1 MILSAHQPAYL
12 PWLGYFDKIIKSNVF
27 VFLDTVQFEKNSF
40 INRNKIKT
48 PQGSVWLTVPVKLK
62 GHLDVPLLKIEI
74 DHKINWQKN
83 HLKSIYLNYKKAPHY
98 KEGYFKIEGLY
109 NTDYELI
116 SELCWDH
123 LGFWLKELGIE
134 KRIVRSSELPITS
147 KKSDLI
153 LDLCRYFQ
161 ADRYISGA
169 LGRNYL
175 EEVRF
180 KEAGISIEYQDYQH
194 PVYPQLWGEFLPY
207 MSIVDFWM
215 NTQAYWLITGESK
228 DDFFR
233 RVG

>member
-1 MILSAHQPAYL
+1 M
-12 PWLGYFDKIIKSNVF
+12 
-27 VFLDTVQFEKNSF
+27 
-40 INRNKIKT
+40 
-48 PQGSVWLTVPVKLK
+48 
-62 GHLDVPLLKIEI
+62 
-74 DHKINWQKN
+74 
-83 HLKSIYLNYKKAPHY
+83 
-98 KEGYFKIEGLY
+98 
-109 NTDYELI
+109 
-116 SELCWDH
+116 
-123 LGFWLKELGIE
+123 
-134 KRIVRSSELPITS
+134 RSSELPITS

-169 LGRNYL
+169 LGKNYL